1 VPEDPGAAARP
12 DRGGTAPADDDGA
25 QESRP
30 NPYAVGSEPPPRQ
43 PERRPDGSPPGPGPH
58 RPAGENRRDS
68 RGPGRRGSPSGDSD
82 KALRRRVRLAALLAA
97 VAAVTAVTLPPVGVA
112 LGIGLLVVGVRIR
125 RDPRAREIGV
135 AATWVPYVGAVL
147 AIVVGLVMTA
157 LALFLS
163 RELADLR
170 ECLAGANTR
179 VAEANCQ
186 DEFRQRVEERLP
198 GVG

>member
-1 VPEDPGAAARP
+1 VPEDPGAAAHP
-12 DRGGTAPADDDGA
+12 DRGGTAPADGDGT
-25 QESRP
+25 QEPRP

-43 PERRPDGSPPGPGPH
+43 PERRPGGPPPGPGPH
-58 RPAGENRRDS
+58 RPAGERRDP

-112 LGIGLLVVGVRIR
+112 LGIGLLVIGARIR
-125 RDPRAREIGV
+125 RDPQAREIGV
-135 AATWVPYVGAVL
+135 AATWVPYVGGVL
-147 AIVVGLVMTA
+147 AIVVGLAMTA
-157 LALFLS
+157 MALFLS